1 MSTAGLKA
9 GVRVVTGALRR
20 PRLSPAKIALIAVT
34 AVFLIAVLRL
44 VTGANDLA
52 SSGALAAAIGLAVPI
67 GMAGLGGLWSERAG
81 VVNIGLEGMMIL
93 GTWGAG
99 FFGYHYG
106 PWAGLLGAM
115 LCGMAGGAIHALATV
130 VFGVDHIVSGVA
142 INIIGAGAAKY
153 LAARTFTGTPGGGP
167 TQSPPLGNLPSFS
180 IPGVSFPVFGWT
192 IHIPSLSSALGTLE
206 EKQIFFVSDLAAI
219 LRAMVTNLSI
229 VTVIALAMVA
239 LTWWVLWRTT
249 FGLRLRSCGESPVA
263 AESLGVNVYKYKFI
277 AVLVSGALAGLG
289 GGYLAL
295 VAANIYRDG
304 QTGGRGYIGLAAMIF
319 GNWRPG
325 GLVGGAALFG
335 YTDAVQLR
343 GGGTTVHA
351 MLLLLAVLTI
361 GIGLWQLLRK
371 HRVIKGVIAIS
382 AGVLVA
388 VWYFISETV
397 PDEFTGMTPY
407 VATLLV
413 LAFASQRLRM
423 PAADGLPYRK
433 GEGH

>member
-1 MSTAGLKA
+1 MSTTGLKVGA
-9 GVRVVTGALRR
+9 KAITGAVHK
-20 PRLSPAKIALIAVT
+20 PSLSPARIALIAVI
-34 AVFLIAVLRL
+34 AVFLIAVLRV

-99 FFGYHYG
+99 FFGWHYG

-115 LCGMAGGAIHALATV
+115 FCGMVGGAIHALATV

-142 INIIGAGAAKY
+142 INIIGYGAAKY
-153 LAARTFTGTPGGGP
+153 LAARTFTGSPGGGP
-167 TQSPPLGNLPSFS
+167 TQSPQLENLPSIS
-180 IPGVSFPVFGWT
+180 IPGA
-192 IHIPSLSSALGTLE
+192 SSGLGALETKE
-206 EKQIFFVSDLAAI
+206 IFFVSDLAAI
-219 LRAMVTNLSI
+219 VRAMVTNLSI
-229 VTVIALAMVA
+229 VTLIALAMVA
-239 LTWWVLWRTT
+239 LTWWVLWHTT
-249 FGLRLRSCGESPVA
+249 FGLRLRSCGESPTA

-277 AVLVSGALAGLG
+277 AVLVSGSLAGLG

-361 GIGLWQLLRK
+361 AIGLWQVLRK

-388 VWYFISETV
+388 VWYFISDTV
-397 PDEFTGMTPY
+397 PGELTGMTPY

>member
-9 GVRVVTGALRR
+9 GAKALTGAVRR
-20 PRLSPAKIALIAVT
+20 PRLSPAQIALMAVI
-34 AVFLIAVLRL
+34 AVFLIAVLRV
-44 VTGANDLA
+44 VTGAEDLA
-52 SSGALAAAIGLAVPI
+52 SSGALAAGIGLAVPI
-67 GMAGLGGLWSERAG
+67 GLAGLGGLWSERAG

-115 LCGMAGGAIHALATV
+115 FCGMVGGAIHAVATV

-142 INIIGAGAAKY
+142 INIIGLGAAKY

-167 TQSPPLGNLPSFS
+167 TQSPPLGALPTIS
-180 IPGVSFPVFGWT
+180 IPGVSPG
-192 IHIPSLSSALGTLE
+192 LATLE
-206 EKQIFFVSDLAAI
+206 QKHIFFVSDLASI
-219 LRAMVTNLSI
+219 LGAFVTNLSI
-229 VTVIALAMVA
+229 VTLIALALVA

-263 AESLGVNVYKYKFI
+263 AETLGVNVYRYKFI
-277 AVLVSGALAGLG
+277 GVLVSGALAGLG

-343 GGGTTVHA
+343 GGGSTVHA
-351 MLLLLAVLTI
+351 LLLMLAVLVI
-361 GIGLWQLLRK
+361 AIGLWQLLRR
-371 HRVIKGVIAIS
+371 HRVVQGAVAIA
-382 AGVLVA
+382 AGAIVA
-388 VWYFISETV
+388 GWYFVSETV

-413 LAFASQRLRM
+413 LALASQRLRM

-433 GEGH
+433 GEAG

>member
-1 MSTAGLKA
+1 MSTAGLKV
-9 GVRVVTGALRR
+9 GTKVITGAVRK
-20 PRLSPAKIALIAVT
+20 PRLTPARIALMVVV

-67 GMAGLGGLWSERAG
+67 GLAGLGGLWSERAG

-99 FFGYHYG
+99 YFGYHYG
-106 PWAGLLGAM
+106 PWAGLLGAAF
-115 LCGMAGGAIHALATV
+115 CGMVGGAIHAIATV
-130 VFGVDHIVSGVA
+130 TFGVDHIVSGVA
-142 INIIGAGAAKY
+142 INIIGLGAAKY

-167 TQSPPLGNLPSFS
+167 TQSPALQPLPS
-180 IPGVSFPVFGWT
+180 VSFPGV
-192 IHIPSLSSALGTLE
+192 SSALGTLE
-206 EKQIFFVSDLAAI
+206 QKQIFFVSDLAGI
-219 LRAMVTNLSI
+219 LRSLVTNLSV
-229 VTVIALAMVA
+229 VTLIALALVL

-263 AESLGVNVYKYKFI
+263 AETLGVNVYRYKFI
-277 AVLVSGALAGLG
+277 AVLVSGAMAGLG

-304 QTGGRGYIGLAAMIF
+304 QTGGRGFIGLAAMIF

-351 MLLLLAVLTI
+351 MLLLLAVVLI
-361 GIGLWQLLRK
+361 GIGLWQLFRT
-371 HRVIKGVIAIS
+371 HRVVQGGIAIAVGVIV
-382 AGVLVA
+382 AGWFFVSDTVA
-388 VWYFISETV
+388 
-397 PDEFTGMTPY
+397 DEFTGMTPY

-413 LAFASQRLRM
+413 LALSSQRLRM

-433 GEGH
+433 GEGG

>member
-1 MSTAGLKA
+1 VSITGLQAGAKV
-9 GVRVVTGALRR
+9 VRGAVRK
-20 PRLSPAKIALIAVT
+20 PRLSPARVLLIAVAT
-34 AVFLIAVLRL
+34 VFLIAVLRV
-44 VTGANDLA
+44 VTGADDLA

-115 LCGMAGGAIHALATV
+115 MCGLLGGAIHALATV

-142 INIIGAGAAKY
+142 INIIGLGAAKY

-167 TQSPPLGNLPSFS
+167 TQSPPLAPLPTLTV
-180 IPGVSFPVFGWT
+180 PG
-192 IHIPSLSSALGTLE
+192 LSSWLGTLE
-206 EKQIFFVSDLAAI
+206 QSQIFFVSDLAAI
-219 LRAMVTNLSI
+219 LRAFVTDLSI
-229 VTVIALAMVA
+229 VTLIALALVA

-277 AVLVSGALAGLG
+277 GVLVSGALAGLG

-325 GLVGGAALFG
+325 GLVGGATLFG

-351 MLLLLAVLTI
+351 MLLLLAVLI
-361 GIGLWQLLRK
+361 VGIGLWQLLR
-371 HRVIKGVIAIS
+371 RRRAVQ
-382 AGVLVA
+382 GVLAIAAGAIVA
-388 VWYFISETV
+388 VWYFVSETV

-423 PAADGLPYRK
+423 PAADGQPYRK

>member
-1 MSTAGLKA
+1 MSMDLAGAAGGGAGLKA
-9 GVRVVTGALRR
+9 GAQVVKGAVRR
-20 PRLSPAKIALIAVT
+20 PRLSPAQIAVM
-34 AVFLIAVLRL
+34 VFLAVLVISVLRV

-52 SSGALAAAIGLAVPI
+52 STGALAAAIGLAVPI
-67 GMAGLGGLWSERAG
+67 GLAGLGGLWSERAG

-99 FFGYHYG
+99 FFGFHYG

-115 LCGMAGGAIHALATV
+115 FCGMIGGAIHAVATV

-142 INIIGAGAAKY
+142 INIIGLGAAKY

-167 TQSPPLGNLPSFS
+167 TQSPPLTELPTIT
-180 IPGVSFPVFGWT
+180 IPGVSSGF
-192 IHIPSLSSALGTLE
+192 ATLE
-206 EKQIFFVSDLAAI
+206 KKQIFFVSDLASI
-219 LRAMVTNLSI
+219 LGAFVTNLSI
-229 VTVIALAMVA
+229 VTLIALALVFM
-239 LTWWVLWRTT
+239 TWWVLWRTT
-249 FGLRLRSCGESPVA
+249 FGLRLRSCGESPAA
-263 AESLGVNVYKYKFI
+263 AETLGVNVYRYKFI
-277 AVLVSGALAGLG
+277 AVLVSGAMAGLG

-335 YTDAVQLR
+335 YTDAAQLR
-343 GGGTTVHA
+343 GGGTVHA
-351 MLLLLAVLTI
+351 LLLLFAVLVI
-361 GIGLWQLLRK
+361 LIGLWQILRK
-371 HRVIKGVIAIS
+371 HRLIQGVVAIASGVIV
-382 AGVLVA
+382 AGWFFA
-388 VWYFISETV
+388 SETV
-397 PDEFTGMTPY
+397 PSEFAGMTPY

-413 LAFASQRLRM
+413 LAVSSQRLRM

-433 GEGH
+433 GETG

>member
-9 GVRVVTGALRR
+9 GAKAITDAVHR
-20 PRLSPAKIALIAVT
+20 PRLSPARIVLIAVI
-34 AVFLIAVLRL
+34 AVFLIAVLRV
-44 VTGANDLA
+44 VTGATDLA

-67 GMAGLGGLWSERAG
+67 GLAGLGGLWSERAG

-106 PWAGLLGAM
+106 PWAGLFGAAF
-115 LCGMAGGAIHALATV
+115 CGMLGGAIHALATV

-142 INIIGAGAAKY
+142 INIIGYGAAKY

-167 TQSPPLGNLPSFS
+167 TQSPSLGNLPTIS
-180 IPGVSFPVFGWT
+180 IPGVSSGLV
-192 IHIPSLSSALGTLE
+192 SLE
-206 EKQIFFVSDLAAI
+206 HKEIFFVSDLAAV
-219 LRAMVTNLSI
+219 LGAFVTNLSI
-229 VTVIALAMVA
+229 VTVIALALVA

-263 AESLGVNVYKYKFI
+263 AETLGVNVYRYKFI
-277 AVLVSGALAGLG
+277 AVLVSGAMAGLG

-343 GGGTTVHA
+343 GGGSTVHA
-351 MLLLLAVLTI
+351 MLLLLAVLTVVV
-361 GIGLWQLLRK
+361 GLWQIRK
-371 HRVIKGVIAIS
+371 RRMLQGAVAIA

-388 VWYFISETV
+388 VLYLVTTTV

-413 LAFASQRLRM
+413 LALSSQRLRM

-433 GEGH
+433 GEAG

>member
-1 MSTAGLKA
+1 MSITGLQGAAKIITG
-9 GVRVVTGALRR
+9 GVRK
-20 PRLSPAKIALIAVT
+20 PRLSPAKIALIAVV

-115 LCGMAGGAIHALATV
+115 ACGMVGGAIHALATV

-153 LAARTFTGTPGGGP
+153 LGARAFTGTPGGGP
-167 TQSPPLGNLPSFS
+167 TNSPPLGPLPTLTV
-180 IPGVSFPVFGWT
+180 PGVSPG
-192 IHIPSLSSALGTLE
+192 LGTLE
-206 EKQIFFVSDLAAI
+206 KKEIFFVSDLAAI
-219 LRAMVTNLSI
+219 LRALVTNLSV
-229 VTVIALAMVA
+229 VTLIALAMVA
-239 LTWWVLWRTT
+239 LTWWVLWRTA

-263 AESLGVNVYKYKFI
+263 AETLGVNVLKYKFI
-277 AVLVSGALAGLG
+277 GVLVSGALAGLG

-295 VAANIYRDG
+295 VAANVYRDG

-335 YTDAVQLR
+335 YADAVQLR

-351 MLLLLAVLTI
+351 MLLLLAVLI
-361 GIGLWQLLRK
+361 VGIGLWQLLRK
-371 HRVIKGVIAIS
+371 QRVVQGVVAIT

-388 VWYFISETV
+388 LWYFVFETV

-423 PAADGLPYRK
+423 PAADGQPYRR

>member
-9 GVRVVTGALRR
+9 GAQVIAGAVRR
-20 PRLSPAKIALIAVT
+20 PRLSPARIALIAVI
-34 AVFLIAVLRL
+34 AVFLIAVLRV

-67 GMAGLGGLWSERAG
+67 GLAGLGGLWSERAG

-115 LCGMAGGAIHALATV
+115 FCGMVGGAIHALATV

-167 TQSPPLGNLPSFS
+167 TQSPSLGTLPTVS
-180 IPGVSFPVFGWT
+180 IPGVSSG
-192 IHIPSLSSALGTLE
+192 LGTLE
-206 EKQIFFVSDLAAI
+206 KKQIFFVSDAAAI
-219 LRAMVTNLSI
+219 LRSLVTNLSI
-229 VTVIALAMVA
+229 VTLIALGLVL

-263 AESLGVNVYKYKFI
+263 AETLGVNVYKYKFI
-277 AVLVSGALAGLG
+277 AVLVSGAMAGLG

-343 GGGTTVHA
+343 GGGSTVHA

-361 GIGLWQLLRK
+361 GVGIWQVRK
-371 HRVIKGVIAIS
+371 HRVLQGVVAIA
-382 AGVLVA
+382 AGALVA
-388 VWYFISETV
+388 GLYFVSKTV

-413 LAFASQRLRM
+413 LALSSQRLRM

-433 GEGH
+433 GEAG

>member
-1 MSTAGLKA
+1 MSTSGLKA
-9 GVRVVTGALRR
+9 GAKVITGAVRRPHLSPARIALIAVVAVFLMAVLRVVTGA
-20 PRLSPAKIALIAVT
+20 S
-34 AVFLIAVLRL
+34 
-44 VTGANDLA
+44 DLA

-67 GMAGLGGLWSERAG
+67 GLAGLGGLWSERAG

-115 LCGMAGGAIHALATV
+115 FCGMLGGAIHAVATV

-142 INIIGAGAAKY
+142 INIIGYGAAKY

-167 TQSPPLGNLPSFS
+167 TQSPSLGSLPTVS
-180 IPGVSFPVFGWT
+180 IPGVSSG
-192 IHIPSLSSALGTLE
+192 LGTLE
-206 EKQIFFVSDLAAI
+206 QKQIFYVSDAAAI
-219 LRAMVTNLSI
+219 LRSI
-229 VTVIALAMVA
+229 VTDVSIVTLIALGLVA

-263 AESLGVNVYKYKFI
+263 AETLGVNVYRYKFI
-277 AVLVSGALAGLG
+277 AVLVSGAMAGLG

-295 VAANIYRDG
+295 VSANIYRDG

-343 GGGTTVHA
+343 GGGSTVHA

-361 GIGLWQLLRK
+361 GVGIWQVRK
-371 HRVIKGVIAIS
+371 HRVVQGVVAIS
-382 AGVLVA
+382 AGALVA
-388 VWYFISETV
+388 GLYFVSDTV

-413 LAFASQRLRM
+413 LALSSQRLRM

-433 GEGH
+433 GEAG